1 MTDIRSWLAAHHLEK
16 YADTFAVQEVG
27 IDQLSELTDA
37 DLKELG
43 VAALGDRKR
52 LLKAANVDEEKFPR
66 RRPTAAQDRVRHCP
80 VRLPRH
86 PLRRSQSRPPR
97 PPTASKRASA
107 ATPPSCSPI
116 SPATRR

>member
-1 MTDIRSWLAAHHLEK
+1 MTDIRSWLSIHHLEK
-16 YADTFAVQEVG
+16 YADSFVVQEVG
-27 IDQLSELTDA
+27 IDQVSELTDA

-52 LLKAANVDEEKFPR
+52 FLKAASHGGAGSGAPLPEV
-66 RRPTAAQDRVRHCP
+66 ALAP
-80 VRLPRH
+80 VRAPAAE
-86 PLRRSQSRPPR
+86 PSA
-97 PPTASKRASA
+97 TSKAVSA